1 MGKIL
6 NSLKKAKN
14 KVSKKLEELS
24 AKQYDQVI
32 DEERIRQENAKENA
46 IKMMPE
52 AEELI
57 KHILNQFEEESAKV
71 LADDI
76 HGILLTH
83 ELENIVETAVKV
95 ITNFDLRKVQS
106 FLMDYMFA
114 TYNKQVYEK
123 NYEEVKRTYKH
134 INPKTPVASQ
144 PGSEE

>member
-1 MGKIL
+1 M
-6 NSLKKAKN
+6 
-14 KVSKKLEELS
+14 EELS

-57 KHILNQFEEESAKV
+57 KHILKQFEEESAKV

-123 NYEEVKRTYKH
+123 NYEEVKRLMRL
-134 INPKTPVASQ
+134 
-144 PGSEE
+144 